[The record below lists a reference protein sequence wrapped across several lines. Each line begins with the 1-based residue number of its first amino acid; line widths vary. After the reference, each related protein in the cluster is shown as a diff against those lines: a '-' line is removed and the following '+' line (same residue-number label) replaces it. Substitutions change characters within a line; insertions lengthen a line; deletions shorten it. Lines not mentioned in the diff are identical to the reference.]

1 MGYPR
6 EKALFL
12 PTGHPRN
19 VKSTVETLLS
29 VQTVLS
35 TINPFP
41 QQNTLLFLKRDGGS
55 GEREKLFFTWK
66 RSFPL
71 PPGSDNS
78 LF

>member
-6 EKALFL
+6 KKTLVL
-12 PTGHPRN
+12 PAGHQRN
-19 VKSTVETLLS
+19 VKSTVETRLS
-29 VQTVLS
+29 IQTVLS

-55 GEREKLFFTWK
+55 GGRGKLLFTWK